1 MASTSRVERSG
12 ANSALIDL
20 PSLMQNIAG
29 QRRDGVMTVRQ
40 GKDERF
46 LRFAAGQLVAL
57 SGPPASA
64 FAKAL
69 VWSEVLTPEQLTA
82 TIGSLGKNFRPEHLV
97 QAVLSR
103 NLAAKDGLLDAIDC
117 YIEEGFSEVVGWST
131 VKVNFTPE
139 MAPDSWAEQ
148 QLAFGVSINT
158 GSLLLESL
166 RRQDELKAIA
176 QFVPDLW
183 DVLVLDQSQPVP
195 SDLPVDVT
203 RILSGWRE
211 GMIAGSLFE
220 RSLLPPF
227 RATTA
232 LAHLRRIGLVR
243 SASATELVVVADAA
257 HTHGRYRDA
266 YGLYRRAVALGVGS
280 ARIHMHL
287 AELAERFGENEVAAE
302 SYITAG
308 LQLTDT
314 GTAVV
319 ALRNALR
326 LGSNREAPL
335 THLLAIYIQLQEK
348 EEVIGVLMELAQ
360 LYEERKEIDQAA
372 KAIRQAQEYGA
383 DPVASSMRLARLA
396 ATEGDQEQAALQLEL
411 AAHAAQYADRNEDA
425 VSAWCELL
433 TIVPGR
439 SEYARECAEL
449 LANLGRTQEAI
460 NVLRTNLANQDSK
473 EEAANEDALV
483 AVYELL
489 ARLSP
494 GDTLAHDWLAKA
506 YERRRD
512 RDGAT
517 QQLRHIAAAQEKSG
531 NDGALAATLERIIEL
546 GGNQVDVLVQL
557 AKVRGRLGQD
567 AAAGAAWAAAADAA
581 IAVGAL
587 KDART
592 LIDAGTA
599 ASPAY
604 LPLRVRQAQVAARE
618 GDSAGAL
625 ISFRAGAD
633 LALGSGQFE
642 AARALLMQ
650 IRKLRVDD
658 ILVQVQLAEV
668 AERLKDD
675 DLDRMMRDVVR
686 CAVRTNNQGLALEY
700 ARRRVA
706 LAGQSGF
713 EARTELVELMR
724 RIGDH
729 AGELAAG
736 RELLEQ
742 LLEHAEIEKA
752 LELLQRLVASN
763 IRNADLVVQ
772 LADLFAA
779 VDDNRQAGRFFRH
792 AVCLLQVENRVA
804 EAHKALDQL
813 ASIAADDEAIPVAR
827 AALEKGQ
834 VVDWEAIRVSLAADQ
849 RRRIANEIGTSRIDR
864 RAVSGV
870 HPVPTPST

>member
-1 MASTSRVERSG
+1 MAQTSRVERSG
-12 ANSALIDL
+12 ANAALIDL
-20 PSLMQNIAG
+20 PSLMQNIAA

-40 GKDERF
+40 GKEERF

-57 SGPPASA
+57 SGSSASS

-69 VWSEVLTPEQLTA
+69 VWSEVITPEQLTA
-82 TIGSLGKNFRPEHLV
+82 TIAGLGKNFRPEHLV

-117 YIEEGFSEVVGWST
+117 YIEEGFSEVIGWTT
-131 VKVNFTPE
+131 VKVNFTPD

-166 RRQDELKAIA
+166 RRQDEIKAVA
-176 QFVPDLW
+176 QFVPDPW
-183 DVLVLDQSQPVP
+183 DVLVLDQAQAVP
-195 SDLPVDVT
+195 TDLPPDAA
-203 RILSGWRE
+203 RILTGWRE

-243 SASATELVVVADAA
+243 IASPTELVVVADAA
-257 HTHGRYRDA
+257 HTHGRHRDA
-266 YGLYRRAVALGVGS
+266 YGLYRRAVALGVDS

-314 GTAVV
+314 AAAVI

-326 LGSNREAPL
+326 LGSNHEAPL
-335 THLLAIYIQLQEK
+335 THLLTIYVQLQEK
-348 EEVIGVLMELAQ
+348 EEAVAILMELAR
-360 LYEERKEIDQAA
+360 LYEDRKDLDQAA
-372 KAIRQAQEYGA
+372 KAVRQAQELGA
-383 DPVASSMRLARLA
+383 DPVASSMLLARLA

-411 AAHAAQYADRNEDA
+411 GAHAAQYAGRNEDA
-425 VSAWCELL
+425 VNAWRELL

-439 SEYARECAEL
+439 CEYARECAEL
-449 LANLGRTQEAI
+449 LANLGRTDEAVT
-460 NVLRTNLANQDSK
+460 VLRTNLANQESGT
-473 EEAANEDALV
+473 EVANEDALV

-494 GDTLAHDWLAKA
+494 GDTQAHDWLAKA

-531 NDGALAATLERIIEL
+531 NDGALASTLERIIEL

-581 IAVGAL
+581 LAVGAL

-599 ASPAY
+599 ASPGY
-604 LPLRVRQAQVAARE
+604 LPLKVRQAQVASRE
-618 GDSAGAL
+618 GDRGAAL
-625 ISFRAGAD
+625 AAFRASAD
-633 LALGSGQFE
+633 LALGTGQLE
-642 AARALLMQ
+642 AAKALLMQ
-650 IRKLRVDD
+650 LRKLRVDD
-658 ILVQVQLAEV
+658 TLVRVQLAEV
-668 AERLKDD
+668 AEQLKDEG
-675 DLDRMMRDVVR
+675 LDRILRDVVR

-706 LAGQSGF
+706 HAGQPGF
-713 EARTELVELMR
+713 EARTELVELLR
-724 RIGDH
+724 RMGDH
-729 AGELAAG
+729 VGELATG

-763 IRNADLVVQ
+763 IRNADLVLQ

-779 VDDNRQAGRFFRH
+779 VDDTRQAGRFFRH

-804 EAHKALDQL
+804 EAHKAIDQL
-813 ASIAADDEAIPVAR
+813 AQIAADDETLPAAR

-849 RRRIANEIGTSRIDR
+849 RRRIANEIGTGRTDR
-864 RAVSGV
+864 RALSGV
-870 HPVPTPST
+870 HPVPAP